1 MMFQTRT
8 TELRVTNPSS
18 IRFEYHW
25 IVQKLECL
33 RTAYASFHGSP
44 FSVLP
49 VSGFVEAGQATTF
62 RVQFSPE
69 EVDDFKAELYCD
81 IPFLS
86 QLQQLK
92 VHVSGLSRRPL
103 CHVNAQLSDYIS
115 AGRRHPDYTFPLPAD
130 IKVIEIFA
138 GTVGMRAQKR
148 FEIVNP
154 TGCAYQIQWV
164 VLTDTSNGQVVC
176 ETANAFVSS
185 GRKHMAIFSYLPVSV
200 KTVETFFEFQIP
212 EHNVRIPILVVGR
225 IIPASPPT
233 LPPR

>member
-8 TELRVTNPSS
+8 TELRVSNPSS

-25 IVQKLECL
+25 IIQKLECL
-33 RTAYASFHGSP
+33 RTAYATLHGSP

-49 VSGFVEAGQATTF
+49 MSGFIEAGQTTIF

-69 EVDDFKAELYCD
+69 EVSDFRAELYCD

-86 QLQQLK
+86 QLPQLK
-92 VHVSGLSRRPL
+92 VHVSGFSRRPL
-103 CHVNAQLSDYIS
+103 CHFNAPLSDYIS
-115 AGRRHPDYTFPLPAD
+115 AGRRHPDYTFPLPTD
-130 IKVIEIFA
+130 VKVIELFA
-138 GTVGMRAQKR
+138 ATVGLRAQKR
-148 FEIVNP
+148 FEILNP
-154 TGCAYQIQWV
+154 TGSPYEIQWIM
-164 VLTDTSNGQVVC
+164 LTDTSNGQVTC

-185 GRKHMAIFSYLPVSV
+185 GRKHMATFSYIPVSV
-200 KTVETFFEFQIP
+200 KTVESLFEFQIP
-212 EHNVRIPILVVGR
+212 EHHVRIPILVVGR